1 MNDRFKNEDMRE
13 WAALYALDALP
24 AEERAAFEQY
34 LKRTAKEATAEI
46 DALLK
51 IAGQLGF
58 RPAPVDPPSSLRS
71 RLLER
76 IGGLA
81 AASEDASSAG
91 TVDPVLL
98 NEGGLLISRS
108 RAVPWSAGN
117 VPGVH
122 VKPLFVD
129 PARNYSTALVRMD
142 PGTVYPSHRHNDVEE
157 VFLLEGDLLVEGLRM
172 GPGDYCRAEPNS
184 LHSQVRTDSGALF
197 LVLASNA
204 NEIVA

>member
-1 MNDRFKNEDMRE
+1 MNDRFKDEDLRE

-24 AEERAAFEQY
+24 AKERAAFEQY
-34 LKRTAKEATAEI
+34 LKEATQEATAELN
-46 DALLK
+46 ALLE
-51 IAGQLGF
+51 AAAQLGF
-58 RPAPVDPPSSLRS
+58 GPVPVDPPPTLRG

-81 AASEDASSAG
+81 ATDASGA
-91 TVDPVLL
+91 DPVLF
-98 NEGGLLISRS
+98 NQAGLLIARS
-108 RAVPWSAGN
+108 GAVPWTAAT

-129 PARNYSTALVRMD
+129 AARNYSTALVRMD
-142 PGTVYPSHRHNDVEE
+142 PGTIYPSHRHHDVEE

-172 GPGDYCRAEPNS
+172 RPGDYCRAEPDS
-184 LHSQVRTDSGALF
+184 LHGQVRTDSGALF

-204 NEIVA
+204 NEIVV